1 MSGNENAR
9 AFSSVV
15 APDGFQRPRE
25 IGGNPTRVTRTAV
38 VNGARV
44 GRARWAGIMK
54 EAREGSQKSGRP
66 GGLRI
71 TAEEGGSWRVLLG
84 TIRSSLHDQ
93 AHEGPLGE
101 AGTILVKPQDAD
113 GLRMILHH
121 AVARPAERED

>member
-1 MSGNENAR
+1 
-9 AFSSVV
+9 
-15 APDGFQRPRE
+15 
-25 IGGNPTRVTRTAV
+25 
-38 VNGARV
+38 
-44 GRARWAGIMK
+44 MK

-71 TAEEGGSWRVLLG
+71 TAEGGGSRRVRLD
-84 TIRSSLHDQ
+84 TIQSSLHDQ